1 MGLSHSETMKHMG
14 RRAIFS
20 RCCRVLLACPI
31 LWTDAKM
38 REAESAVVLA
48 SFMTEI
54 TKLWPEVEAGIETV
68 LEKRESNKK
77 YEWKNVSIGE
87 MCRESQ
93 GKRKQETVL
102 RSC

>member
-1 MGLSHSETMKHMG
+1 MGLSHNETMKHMG

-20 RCCRVLLACPI
+20 RSCRVLLACPI

-38 REAESAVVLA
+38 REAEPAVVLA

-54 TKLWPEVEAGIETV
+54 TKLWPEVEAGIGTV

-77 YEWKNVSIGE
+77 YE
-87 MCRESQ
+87 
-93 GKRKQETVL
+93 
-102 RSC
+102 